1 VKTISLKKV
10 SAVAVAS
17 LGFGLL
23 SVVPAYATAATV
35 GPIVTNQTMVRTD
48 DVAYDEAY
56 TLAATGDIATCA
68 TGLTSNTGAA
78 FGLSA
83 TFSGN
88 NRGEGS
94 KIKVGYQEN
103 ASASEVLISTVAG
116 SATVTATQADITQL
130 GTSVYLCYKNTTA
143 GQAGLGTPTSG
154 VYTVTSGGN
163 DNTTSAPTVS
173 LLMGRNAAPGLY
185 TLYVSDVSEASVTYA
200 SSSLMLADMP
210 KVVSFSNTV
219 SETSAGARIGDG
231 TATYDVKMKD
241 AGGRESY
248 LLGSERI
255 RFSVSGGSGSGVTVT
270 TPTLPTIGA
279 GDLTTLSASR
289 KYQLTTTAATASG
302 TYTITGT
309 PEGFGSTWSTT
320 AGTATLQ
327 VTSAAAVST
336 AATKLEITS
345 AGCNSSATA
354 LTLTCT
360 SDSTAATL
368 QTVAAVDTKAELV
381 ALATTVV
388 AFNYL
393 PTSQRAITVKATF
406 PTTAT
411 GDARFKVKHS
421 TVVGVTTNTEAIAT
435 IVAGPVVNTATYTFT
450 ADYANADQYA
460 VIEIA
465 TANAGEG
472 LEVAAIYGNP
482 AAGSLTIGPD
492 SADIRVNTAGTTVL
506 TATITDQFGTV
517 MSNQGATLTTS
528 SGSRNASL
536 SISAVTN
543 TSGVATFD
551 LKDAYTGTALTTD
564 AVTITA
570 VAGGTPSDTIN
581 IKYGTATPGAISLA
595 VTQPGTPGTTATYDT
610 TITTSTAPTVTV
622 DDSPDSTS
630 NNSDALDIADQI
642 AITGTL
648 VNASGAALQGEKIT
662 VTGTP
667 GVFFKGNG
675 TLGEVDMTVATRK
688 ATVDVYTNSSGQVSF
703 QAAFTKSGTATVTL
717 TIGTV
722 TKAYSISVSA
732 GTARNITLTNDGA
745 AVTVSA
751 TDAWGNGVAK
761 AVTLSASGIGR
772 FTNGV
777 AYNSLTLPSSGKAVY
792 DVIGAGSAGTTTIT
806 AAMTADTT
814 NTALANATY
823 GFTAGNYTTTKDI
836 SVVSGQS
843 DTQKLMTQIDALNA
857 KIVALNAL
865 IAKIMKKLGVR

>member
-1 VKTISLKKV
+1 MKTISLKKV

-23 SVVPAYATAATV
+23 SVVPAQAGVAVLTSIVSNTTVIRTDDTTYRDTYSVAGTDLAAYNTAAT
-35 GPIVTNQTMVRTD
+35 G
-48 DVAYDEAY
+48 
-56 TLAATGDIATCA
+56 TGTEF
-68 TGLTSNTGAA
+68 GLKAA
-78 FGLSA
+78 F
-83 TFSGN
+83 SGVN
-88 NRGEGS
+88 AGIGS
-94 KIKVGYQEN
+94 KVKVIYQEN
-103 ASASEVLISTVAG
+103 ATATEVLISTVAG
-116 SATVTATQADITQL
+116 SASEAITATRSDVVKL
-130 GTSVYLCYKNTTA
+130 GTSVYLSYSNTTA
-143 GQAGLGTPTSG
+143 GKSGLGTPAAGIYTIVGTTANSG
-154 VYTVTSGGN
+154 TVPFVN
-163 DNTTSAPTVS
+163 LV
-173 LLMGRNAAPGLY
+173 LGRNAAPGLY
-185 TLYVSDVSEASVTYA
+185 TLSVADSTQA
-200 SSSLMLADMP
+200 TVFQSTSLMLAD
-210 KVVSFSNTV
+210 VARTVSLTNTV
-219 SETSAGARIGDG
+219 SDSSAGSRIGNG
-231 TATYDVKMKD
+231 TATYNVKMKD

-255 RFSVSGGSGSGVTVT
+255 RFTVSGGSGSGVTIT
-270 TPTLPTIGA
+270 TPALPTIGA
-279 GDLTTLSASR
+279 GDLTVTSASR
-289 KYQLTTTAATASG
+289 MFPITATAATASG

-309 PEGFGSTWSTT
+309 PEGFASTVTT
-320 AGTATLQ
+320 TVGTATLA
-327 VTSAAAVST
+327 VTSAASVST

-368 QTVAAVDTKAELV
+368 QTVAEVDTKAELI

-388 AFNYL
+388 AWNYL
-393 PTSQRAITVKATF
+393 PTSQRVITVKATF

-421 TVVGVTTNTEAIAT
+421 TVVGVTTDTEAIAT
-435 IVAGPVVNTATYTFT
+435 IVAGPVSNTASYTFT

-492 SADIRVNTAGTTVL
+492 AADIRVNTAGTTVL

-551 LKDAYTGTALTTD
+551 LKDAYTGTALTAD

-570 VAGGTPSDTIN
+570 VAGGAPSDTIN
-581 IKYGTATPGAISLA
+581 IKYGTATPAAISLA
-595 VTQPGTPGTTATYDT
+595 VTQPTTAGDTATYAT

-622 DDSPDSTS
+622 DDTPDSTS
-630 NNSDALDIADQI
+630 NNSDQLDIADQI

-751 TDAWGNGVAK
+751 TDAWGNGVAQ

-777 AYNSLTLPSSGKAVY
+777 AYNSLTLPTSGKAVY
-792 DVIGAGSAGTTTIT
+792 DVIGSGSAGTTTIT
-806 AAMTADTT
+806 AAMTASTT
-814 NTALANATY
+814 NTAIANATY

-857 KIVALNAL
+857 KVVALNAL
-865 IAKIMKKLGVR
+865 IAKIMKKLGVK